1 MHHNDL
7 QHDDPIFWSVVTV
20 KAIMNA
26 IINKA
31 QTNKST
37 IITGVANPTYPW
49 NVIKRILSAKKKQHQ
64 SSCKT
69 KILTPFEDS
78 T

>member
-1 MHHNDL
+1 MFNFNIIYTTNNDCTILVKILMHHNDL
-7 QHDDPIFWSVVTV
+7 QHDDPILWSVVIV

-37 IITGVANPTYPW
+37 IITKVLQ
-49 NVIKRILSAKKKQHQ
+49 IQHILGM
-64 SSCKT
+64 
-69 KILTPFEDS
+69 
-78 T
+78 

>member
-1 MHHNDL
+1 MFNFNIIYTTNNDRTILVEILMHHNDL

-26 IINKA
+26 IINKV

-37 IITGVANPTYPW
+37 IITEVLQ
-49 NVIKRILSAKKKQHQ
+49 IQHILGM
-64 SSCKT
+64 
-69 KILTPFEDS
+69 
-78 T
+78 